1 MLISLPF
8 KIRYG
13 FLCCPLLEGRNKL
26 DLILYFHSKTAS
38 KITRL
43 AAPLPVVGKPYFRST
58 IYNHKRKENHV
69 INDLKSQSNV
79 TFRLSGNIN
88 IRHILYSS
96 AQILSRMTCTF
107 DHFVFQTNN
116 KHVLM
121 FLVRYSYE
129 TSSPNIAV
137 IQLITKFFGTWL
149 LKVLFLKKILSLA
162 QLFFP

>member
-58 IYNHKRKENHV
+58 ICNHKRKENHV
-69 INDLKSQSNV
+69 INDLKSRSNV
-79 TFRLSGNIN
+79 TFRLSGN

-129 TSSPNIAV
+129 TSSPNIAM
-137 IQLITKFFGTWL
+137 IHLITKFFWTWL
-149 LKVLFLKKILSLA
+149 LKSTFLEKDS
-162 QLFFP
+162 

>member
-38 KITRL
+38 NITRL

-58 IYNHKRKENHV
+58 ICNHKRKENHV

-79 TFRLSGNIN
+79 TFRLSGN

-137 IQLITKFFGTWL
+137 IQLTTKFFWTWL

>member
-58 IYNHKRKENHV
+58 ICNHKRKENHV
-69 INDLKSQSNV
+69 INDLKRRSNV
-79 TFRLSGNIN
+79 TFRLSGN

-137 IQLITKFFGTWL
+137 IQLITKFF
-149 LKVLFLKKILSLA
+149 
-162 QLFFP
+162 